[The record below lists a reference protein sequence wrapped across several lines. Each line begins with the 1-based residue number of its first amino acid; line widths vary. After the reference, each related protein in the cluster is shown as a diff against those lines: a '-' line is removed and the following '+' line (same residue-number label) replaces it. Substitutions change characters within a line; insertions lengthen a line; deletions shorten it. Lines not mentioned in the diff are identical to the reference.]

1 MYSYLKLF
9 GHNHTDSQR
18 KTDRLTMPECCP
30 EGLPERACWT
40 DSRLTEWFRLSV
52 DYREEGEKRKE
63 GWKRGREEREREA
76 GEKKQGERE
85 CCEFEGGKRKRGKEK
100 REERGQEEGQWKGEQ
115 PQSQHQSIQ
124 KQ

>member
-1 MYSYLKLF
+1 MF

-18 KTDRLTMPECCP
+18 KDRLTMPECCP
-30 EGLPERACWT
+30 EGLPECACRT

-52 DYREEGEKRKE
+52 DYREEGENRKE
-63 GWKRGREEREREA
+63 GWKRGKEEREREA

-85 CCEFEGGKRKRGKEK
+85 RCEFEGGKRKRVRRGKEK
-100 REERGQEEGQWKGEQ
+100 REERGQKEGQWKGEQ
-115 PQSQHQSIQ
+115 PPSQYQGIQ